1 MGRGSGPRPIGP
13 ILTGAIRGRT
23 RGAPVASALLGGLGG
38 ASATS
43 ANPTYERT
51 QGKGDPGLRPEV
63 RAETADKLIERS
75 VWWAIARLAT
85 SLQWYFPKG
94 GDAHVEGELARIVCL
109 LPCRFVRQE

>member
-1 MGRGSGPRPIGP
+1 M
-13 ILTGAIRGRT
+13 
-23 RGAPVASALLGGLGG
+23 GAPGVRPLHLQRGVWEGRQRQA
-38 ASATS
+38 
-43 ANPTYERT
+43 PTQLTKGHKVKGIPVFVRKYERRQRT
-51 QGKGDPGLRPEV
+51 
-63 RAETADKLIERS
+63 KLIERS